1 LEEAL
6 KMEIFKLFLIIGMVF
21 SPIAAIMAFIIT
33 YEEYRRHYNEKQKP
47 FRIALNSAI
56 VTFIVFMLI
65 SVLGGILFAQ
75 IS

>member
-1 LEEAL
+1 
-6 KMEIFKLFLIIGMVF
+6 MEIFKLFFIIGLIF

-33 YEEYRRHYNEKQKP
+33 YEEYKRHYTAKQKP

-65 SVLGGILFAQ
+65 SILGGILLAR
-75 IS
+75 IYSVN